1 MRKDYLADL
10 SFDTLDSDKCHLS
23 FPLIIKFS
31 INKISDDC
39 FLIDKFSLA
48 HTRCFGDFDDAKA
61 ANTVQSIFKKL
72 EPEFS
77 LFKIFVELRQYF
89 ARSFEAYSI
98 QSAEKHRLFEIEE
111 EKRLNVFLNYNLN
124 KFLFLFLECSCAD
137 LRTV

>member
-72 EPEFS
+72 ESEFS

-111 EKRLNVFLNYNLN
+111 EKRLNVILNYSLN
-124 KFLFLFLECSCAD
+124 FFFILE
-137 LRTV
+137 